1 MDFDDLR
8 TVLRDSGVDLWMLI
22 DSAIS
27 MASADYRAELM
38 NRRDGIVE
46 RLYAPPVI
54 SRCPNCDH
62 QRPQQPQLMMMIDKE
77 KEISN
82 SHELKGGGSPSTPIS
97 TDDGD
102 GDGDEVREQRRFSG
116 NSIDIDVDVDDDDD
130 DDEQTRILNI
140 KDQLDD
146 LDQAED
152 SLIHLLQNLKDM
164 EITFKALQE
173 TDIGRHVNRFRK
185 HQSNEVR
192 RLVKQLVRKWKDLV
206 DEWVKSNMPG
216 EVAASAL
223 IDEDSP
229 LQNTQ
234 KSSQNGHHQVPDF
247 TYSPNPHNWSSGSDK
262 NTAEPEPKGKTVVPR
277 RTPPQPKPVQSVTP
291 PNSALPNRQGERK
304 DSTIDPER
312 LASARRRLHENYQ
325 EAQNAKKQRTI
336 QVMDI
341 HDIPKPKNTF
351 FARNKGGFQT
361 KHW

>member
-8 TVLRDSGVDLWMLI
+8 SILRNSGVDLWTLI

-38 NRRDGIVE
+38 NRRDGMVE
-46 RLYAPPVI
+46 KLYAPPVI
-54 SRCPNCDH
+54 SRCKNCDH
-62 QRPQQPQLMMMIDKE
+62 QQQQQLMMMIDKDQ
-77 KEISN
+77 KESS

-97 TDDGD
+97 TDDADADEDRD
-102 GDGDEVREQRRFSG
+102 GRRFSG
-116 NSIDIDVDVDDDDD
+116 NSIDVDDVDDVD

-140 KDQLDD
+140 KEQLDD
-146 LDQAED
+146 LDQSED
-152 SLIHLLQNLKDM
+152 LVIHLLQNLKDM
-164 EITFKALQE
+164 DITFKALQE

-216 EVAASAL
+216 EVAAASAL

-234 KSSQNGHHQVPDF
+234 KSNQNGHHQVPDF
-247 TYSPNPHNWSSGSDK
+247 TYSPNTHNWSSGSDK
-262 NTAEPEPKGKTVVPR
+262 NTAEPESKGKR
-277 RTPPQPKPVQSVTP
+277 SLEGRLLNQSQF
-291 PNSALPNRQGERK
+291 NQSHLQILLFLIQGERK

>member
-8 TVLRDSGVDLWMLI
+8 SILRNSGVDLWTLI

-38 NRRDGIVE
+38 NRRDGMVE
-46 RLYAPPVI
+46 KLYAPPVI
-54 SRCPNCDH
+54 SRCKNCDH
-62 QRPQQPQLMMMIDKE
+62 QQQQQLMMMIDKDQ
-77 KEISN
+77 KESS

-97 TDDGD
+97 TDDADADADEDRD
-102 GDGDEVREQRRFSG
+102 GRRFSG
-116 NSIDIDVDVDDDDD
+116 NSIDVDDVDDVD

-140 KDQLDD
+140 KEQLDD
-146 LDQAED
+146 LDQSED
-152 SLIHLLQNLKDM
+152 SVIHLLQNLKDM
-164 EITFKALQE
+164 DITFKALQE

-216 EVAASAL
+216 EVAAASAL

-234 KSSQNGHHQVPDF
+234 KSNQNGHHQVPDF
-247 TYSPNPHNWSSGSDK
+247 TYSPNNTHNWSSGSDK
-262 NTAEPEPKGKTVVPR
+262 NTAEPESKGKTVPR
-277 RTPPQPKPVQSVTP
+277 RAPPQPKPVQSVTP

-312 LASARRRLHENYQ
+312 FASARRRLHENYQ